1 MATTTATSAT
11 TKSLSQGLGG
21 FLRAHRE
28 RLSPGDLGLP
38 HTARRRTPG
47 LRREEVAALAGV
59 SVAWYTWLEQGRVD
73 ASRQVLDAV
82 ARALRLDDASHRH
95 VLALAGFAPRAAEP
109 RASYDPNL
117 RGLLDSWPDSP
128 ALLLGPA
135 HDILAW
141 NRAYTDVWPD
151 PAQLPEEQ
159 RNVLLLLVG
168 DERHQQV
175 LPGWESVAMDLYR
188 HLRTRADRRP
198 EDEGFRRLT
207 SRLRSARPDLD
218 DWWDCRSVGD
228 FTPRTVT
235 VTVEVTRQS
244 DPTPRPYAMNL
255 LLTPQPQDTT
265 ILVMTPKAPKVPKT
279 PTTPES
285 TDPPSPDAPASG
297 APRP

>member
-1 MATTTATSAT
+1 MATTTATMR
-11 TKSLSQGLGG
+11 LSKELGG

-28 RLSPGDLGLP
+28 RLSPGDVGLP

-47 LRREEVAALAGV
+47 LRREEVAALSGV

-95 VLALAGFAPRAAEP
+95 ALALAGFAPRAAGP
-109 RASYDPNL
+109 YTSYDPNL
-117 RGLLDSWPDSP
+117 RALLDSWPDSP

-135 HDILAW
+135 LDILAR
-141 NRAYTDVWPD
+141 NRAYADVWPD
-151 PAQLPEEQ
+151 PAELPDER
-159 RNVLLLLVG
+159 RNLLLLLVG
-168 DERHQQV
+168 DERHQRV

-207 SRLRSARPDLD
+207 GRLRSARPDLD
-218 DWWDCRSVGD
+218 DWWACRSVGD
-228 FTPRTVT
+228 FAPRTVT
-235 VTVEVTRQS
+235 VTATATATVEITRQNG
-244 DPTPRPYAMNL
+244 PTPRPYAMNL

-265 ILVMTPKAPKVPKT
+265 ILVMTPKAPKT
-279 PTTPES
+279 PTTPEP

-297 APRP
+297 VPRP